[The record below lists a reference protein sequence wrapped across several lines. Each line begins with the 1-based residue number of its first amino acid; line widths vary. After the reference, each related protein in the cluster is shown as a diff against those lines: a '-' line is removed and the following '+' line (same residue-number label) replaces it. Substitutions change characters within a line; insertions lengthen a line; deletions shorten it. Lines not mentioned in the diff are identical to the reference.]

1 MAMGQMP
8 GIIILN
14 KMDKKNVPQN
24 TITRDVKYLAA
35 PTGNIYETVVILYKR
50 ANQIALAEKK
60 ELNKKLEDFK
70 NDRDSMD
77 EVFENRAQ
85 IEISKYYERQPK
97 PVLVA
102 VAEFQND
109 ELTYRMAKHD
119 QEQPAAEEARPGKKP
134 AAE

>member
-1 MAMGQMP
+1 MP
-8 GIIILN
+8 RIIILN

-77 EVFENRAQ
+77 EVFENREQ

-109 ELTYRMAKHD
+109 ELTYRTAKHD

>member
-1 MAMGQMP
+1 MP
-8 GIIILN
+8 RIIILN

-77 EVFENRAQ
+77 EVFENREQ

-102 VAEFQND
+102 VSEFQND

-134 AAE
+134 DAE

>member
-1 MAMGQMP
+1 
-8 GIIILN
+8 
-14 KMDKKNVPQN
+14 MDKKNVPQN

-50 ANQIALAEKK
+50 ANQIALAEEK

-77 EVFENRAQ
+77 EVFENREQ

-102 VAEFQND
+102 VSEFEND
-109 ELTYRMAKHD
+109 ELTYRMAKN
-119 QEQPAAEEARPGKKP
+119 ESASEAAQPEAPAKKQKNVEE
-134 AAE
+134 